1 MELSYNQLSYLLK
14 RYPKFELSYETMS
27 QNGNLNNYN
36 ICIAIPN
43 GKKIFVW
50 NTYFNS
56 VDISYLLEIN
66 REKKVNKGTIIKKY
80 PIHPMSHGTIVY
92 GTLIT
97 EENYSKKFMII
108 EDIYYYQGIFIKN
121 VSYQNKLAY
130 IKEYITSMN
139 EIEHDV
145 IFALPY
151 MWEYQNKDSELPF
164 TIEPNILN
172 IIGYVPHHLQ
182 YRSLDNIVP
191 YINVSFNKIN
201 LTAPKISN
209 KTIFDLPSYRS
220 RYTMDFTKPQYKYN
234 TIFEIKADIEF
245 DIYHL
250 FAYGAKAKP
259 IYYGV
264 MYIADYNTSI
274 MLNKVFRKIREN
286 DNLDY
291 IEESEDEEDFQ
302 NTNIDKYVDINKI
315 VLFECKF
322 HRKFKKWYPVVEA
335 PTGSRIVHINKLVND
350 YY

>member
-14 RYPKFELSYETMS
+14 RYPNFELSYETMS
-27 QNGNLNNYN
+27 QKGNLNNYN
-36 ICIAIPN
+36 ICMVIPN

-50 NTYFNS
+50 NTYYNS
-56 VDISYLLEIN
+56 IDISYLLELN
-66 REKKVNKGTIIKKY
+66 REKKINKATVIKKY

-92 GTLIT
+92 GTYIAD
-97 EENYSKKFMII
+97 ENYSKNFMII

-121 VSYQNKLAY
+121 IPYQNKLAY

-139 EIEHDV
+139 EIEHDI

-151 MWEYQNKDSELPF
+151 MWLHENKDSELPY
-164 TIEPNILN
+164 TIEPNVINL
-172 IIGYVPHHLQ
+172 IGYVPHHLQ
-182 YRSLDNIVP
+182 YRSLESIVP
-191 YINVSFNKIN
+191 YINVSFSKIN

-209 KTIFDLPSYRS
+209 KTVFDMPIYRS
-220 RYTMDFTKPQYKYN
+220 RYTMDFLKPQYKYN
-234 TIFEIKADIEF
+234 TTFEVKADIDY

-259 IYYGV
+259 IYYNV
-264 MYIADYNTSI
+264 MYIPDYKTSV
-274 MLNKVFRKIREN
+274 MLNKIFRKIREN

-291 IEESEDEEDFQ
+291 IEESDDEDDFQ
-302 NTNIDKYVDINKI
+302 NTEPDKYVDLKKI

-322 HRKFKKWYPVVEA
+322 HRKFKKWYPIINV
-335 PTGSRIVHINKLVND
+335 PNNSRIVHINKLVND